1 MMPIS
6 ITFIIIFFIVIFV
19 GGLIWAV
26 IEDYKDIDRKK

>member
-1 MMPIS
+1 MMPIL
-6 ITFIIIFFIVIFV
+6 IIIVIIFIIIFI